1 MNKLLCASLLIL
13 LICGS
18 TFRGIAQSTLH
29 QKVQNKWLDT
39 EGLYYLDA
47 KQNHQDIWAFV
58 ITLHGQAIPP
68 KENDPSAPTK
78 PGFYIGTQYYRF
90 IKYSV
95 TRKLVSF
102 ETVKIDGRSFRFRGT
117 VRRGAVCEIE
127 NIPEL
132 RGRLIEINDSSRKQ
146 KNVRFGHAV
155 VC

>member
-1 MNKLLCASLLIL
+1 MLFRTALFLLLIGG
-13 LICGS
+13 I
-18 TFRGIAQSTLH
+18 TFGGTAQSMFYHTA
-29 QKVQNKWLDT
+29 QNKWLDT

-58 ITLHGQAIPP
+58 ITLRGQGIPP
-68 KENDPSAPTK
+68 KENDPDAPTK
-78 PGFYIGTQYYRF
+78 PGFYIGSQYYRF

-117 VRRGAVCEIE
+117 VRRVTVCEIE

-132 RGRLIEINDSSRKQ
+132 RGQLVEINGSTNKQ